1 MPSFLGDQTCALR
14 SEEHTSELQSL
25 TNLVCRLLLDKEE
38 IKNILIS
45 APGGVRVPLTQLADI
60 SIEEGP
66 AQTSRENG
74 HRRIVVECNV
84 RGRDIGS
91 FVAEVQK
98 KIRER
103 VDIPARYYLDWG
115 GQFENMQR
123 ARNRLAIVIPISMGL
138 IFILLYMSFRSFKN
152 AALIYA
158 NVPFA
163 ATGGIVAL
171 FLRDMPLSISAGVG
185 FISLFGLCVLNGTV
199 MVSFIN
205 EFQQKGK
212 ETRDTIVEAASTR
225 LRPVFITVLADII
238 GLLPMTISTDVGA
251 EVQKPLATVIVGG
264 VCFSSFLTLF
274 VIPALYQWF
283 PKRLEAA

>member
-1 MPSFLGDQTCALR
+1 M
-14 SEEHTSELQSL
+14 E
-25 TNLVCRLLLDKEE
+25 
-38 IKNILIS
+38 
-45 APGGVRVPLTQLADI
+45 
-60 SIEEGP
+60 
-66 AQTSRENG
+66 
-74 HRRIVVECNV
+74 
-84 RGRDIGS
+84 
-91 FVAEVQK
+91 
-98 KIRER
+98 
-103 VDIPARYYLDWG
+103 WG

-138 IFILLYMSFRSFKN
+138 IFVLLYMSFRSFKN
-152 AALIYA
+152 AALIYV

-205 EFQQKGK
+205 EFLQEGK
-212 ETRDTIVEAASTR
+212 ETRETIVEAATTR
-225 LRPVFITVLADII
+225 LRPVLITVMTDII
-238 GLLPMTISTDVGA
+238 GLLPMTISTDIGA

-283 PKRLEAA
+283 PKRIEAA

>member
-1 MPSFLGDQTCALR
+1 M
-14 SEEHTSELQSL
+14 
-25 TNLVCRLLLDKEE
+25 
-38 IKNILIS
+38 
-45 APGGVRVPLTQLADI
+45 PLTQLADI
-60 SIEEGP
+60 SVEEGLP
-66 AQTSRENG
+66 RSAVKTG

-91 FVAEVQK
+91 FVAEAQK

-103 VDIPARYYLDWG
+103 VDIPAGYYLDWG
-115 GQFENMQR
+115 GQFENMRR

-138 IFILLYMSFRSFKN
+138 IFVLLYTSFRSFKN
-152 AALIYA
+152 AALIYV

-171 FLRDMPLSISAGVG
+171 FSEGYALSISAGVG

-205 EFQQKGK
+205 EFLQEGK
-212 ETRDTIVEAASTR
+212 ETKDTIIEAASTR
-225 LRPVFITVLADII
+225 LRPVLITVIADII

-264 VCFSSFLTLF
+264 VCFSSF
-274 VIPALYQWF
+274 
-283 PKRLEAA
+283 